1 MNTAS
6 KINFRSNE
14 DTPLLAAGFFIIIV
28 AALLVL
34 GASTFAQTQF
44 SLGQENTETENFCY
58 GGNGSQEND
67 WGGCQGGGSRFSQ
80 GNNGRGCH

>member
-1 MNTAS
+1 M
-6 KINFRSNE
+6 KKQFVVV
-14 DTPLLAAGFFIIIV
+14 IIIV

-44 SLGQENTETENFCY
+44 SLGQENAQTENLCY
-58 GGNGSQEND
+58 GGNDSQGEDSGGND
-67 WGGCQGGGSRFSQ
+67 WGGCLGGGSGFSQ